1 MVSTELPA
9 PPGQTHCLL
18 DPPLKRVQPSTDLF
32 AFILSGGGENNS
44 SLSFPEL
51 LLGRKAGDFWT
62 RSLSLKK
69 HVLTSKHFPSQSR
82 CSSSPGPSASEYP
95 PL

>member
-18 DPPLKRVQPSTDLF
+18 DPPQKRVQPSPDLF

-62 RSLSLKK
+62 RSFSLKE

-82 CSSSPGPSASEYP
+82 CSSSRCLSALEYP

>member
-18 DPPLKRVQPSTDLF
+18 DPPQKRVQPSPDLF
-32 AFILSGGGENNS
+32 AFILSGEGESNS

-51 LLGRKAGDFWT
+51 LGGKAG
-62 RSLSLKK
+62 
-69 HVLTSKHFPSQSR
+69 TSGL
-82 CSSSPGPSASEYP
+82 GPLACRNMC
-95 PL
+95 